1 MCRGPRL
8 LVCQDLSGG
17 PPPRPVTGLSQLR
30 AFAAVAE
37 HLHFRDAAA
46 AIGMSQPPLS

>member
-1 MCRGPRL
+1 MGYVNQANRAKQP
-8 LVCQDLSGG
+8 S
-17 PPPRPVTGLSQLR
+17 LSQLR

-46 AIGMSQPPLS
+46 AIGMSQP

>member
-1 MCRGPRL
+1 MKQARQARQPTL
-8 LVCQDLSGG
+8 A
-17 PPPRPVTGLSQLR
+17 QLR

-46 AIGMSQPPLS
+46 A